1 MPASGATMGRRI
13 SSTGFRCLVNLGEE
27 GAADDGREFCEDSL
41 QYPPPPPGTGGW
53 PPVSSELL
61 WGRCTGENGRYAIDN
76 IPFFATDINLG
87 DVVEVTPENG
97 QLLFSRVVRRSGHST
112 IRLLLNDPESATR
125 VREQLESRGCE
136 SEQDTIPHLIAV
148 DIPKYDLLDSVK
160 DFVEAGQRSGNWV
173 FEVGY
178 LPGGGKG
185 T

>member
-1 MPASGATMGRRI
+1 MT
-13 SSTGFRCLVNLGEE
+13 EE
-27 GAADDGREFCEDSL
+27 NFAKIRFNI
-41 QYPPPPPGTGGW
+41 PPGTGGW

-136 SEQDTIPHLIAV
+136 RARH
-148 DIPKYDLLDSVK
+148 Y
-160 DFVEAGQRSGNWV
+160 
-173 FEVGY
+173 
-178 LPGGGKG
+178 
-185 T
+185 